1 MVEAKVD
8 PMQVLRL
15 TTSAAAELLGI
26 DDKAGTLEPG
36 KAADLVAVAGD
47 PLEDVEALCE
57 MWLVMRGGIEVDLS
71 KES

>member
-1 MVEAKVD
+1 MVEAKAD

-15 TTSAAAELLGI
+15 TMSAAAELLGI

-36 KAADLVAVAGD
+36 KAADLVAVTGD

-57 MWLVMRGGIEVDLS
+57 MWLVMRGGIEVGLS

>member
-1 MVEAKVD
+1 
-8 PMQVLRL
+8 MQVLRIAA
-15 TTSAAAELLGI
+15 SAAAELLGI
-26 DDKAGTLEPG
+26 DDEAGTLEPG

-47 PLEDVEALCE
+47 PLEDVEALYQ